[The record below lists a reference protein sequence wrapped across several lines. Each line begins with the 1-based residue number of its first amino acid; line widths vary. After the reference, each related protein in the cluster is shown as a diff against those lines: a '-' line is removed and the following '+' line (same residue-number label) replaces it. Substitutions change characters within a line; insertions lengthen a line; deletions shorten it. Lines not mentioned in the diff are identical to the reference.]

1 MKYYFIINPNS
12 GKIDTNQFEQRILKE
27 CSKEKIKYKIFYT
40 HNAGDAKKF
49 AKKIPDEECVVFSV
63 GGDGNL
69 NAVLNGLAGS
79 KNKILGNIPTGS
91 GNDFE
96 RTLNQYD
103 DGIHDFDFGI
113 INGRHFINVAC
124 VGLDADVANNISW
137 IRKKKWIP
145 VSQRYNASILY
156 TFIKFHKVDIDKNIF
171 IGQTFIICGVVKFF
185 LDYLRSG
192 HVGFFLSTN
201 QIFSITFI
209 LAGLILVIKSKMFCY
224 NL

>member
-12 GKIDTNQFEQRILKE
+12 GKIDTNQFEQTILKE

-91 GNDFE
+91 GNDFDK
-96 RTLNQYD
+96 TLKQYQN
-103 DGIHDFDFGI
+103 GILNIDLGK
-113 INGRHFINVAC
+113 INNRFFINVAC
-124 VGLDADVANNISW
+124 LGLDADVANNISF

-145 VSQRYNASILY
+145 KDTMQVLY
-156 TFIKFHKVDIDKNIF
+156 T
-171 IGQTFIICGVVKFF
+171 
-185 LDYLRSG
+185 
-192 HVGFFLSTN
+192 
-201 QIFSITFI
+201 
-209 LAGLILVIKSKMFCY
+209 LILNIS
-224 NL
+224 LRT

>member
-96 RTLNQYD
+96 RTLSQYD

-113 INGRHFINVAC
+113 INGRHFVNVAC

-156 TFIKFHKVDIDKNIF
+156 TFIKYKFKKVKVQMTIIKVLKTNAQYLPYAMVNIMVEVLEWHP
-171 IGQTFIICGVVKFF
+171 T
-185 LDYLRSG
+185 LHLTMDYLMY
-192 HVGFFLSTN
+192 
-201 QIFSITFI
+201 I
-209 LAGLILVIKSKMFCY
+209 LWKKCQRLRFYHCL
-224 NL
+224 

>member
-12 GKIDTNQFEQRILKE
+12 GKIDTNQFEQMILKE

-91 GNDFE
+91 GNDFDK
-96 RTLNQYD
+96 TLKQYQN
-103 DGIHDFDFGI
+103 GI
-113 INGRHFINVAC
+113 
-124 VGLDADVANNISW
+124 LNID
-137 IRKKKWIP
+137 
-145 VSQRYNASILY
+145 L
-156 TFIKFHKVDIDKNIF
+156 
-171 IGQTFIICGVVKFF
+171 
-185 LDYLRSG
+185 
-192 HVGFFLSTN
+192 
-201 QIFSITFI
+201 
-209 LAGLILVIKSKMFCY
+209 
-224 NL
+224 

>member
-1 MKYYFIINPNS
+1 M
-12 GKIDTNQFEQRILKE
+12 
-27 CSKEKIKYKIFYT
+27 
-40 HNAGDAKKF
+40 
-49 AKKIPDEECVVFSV
+49 
-63 GGDGNL
+63 
-69 NAVLNGLAGS
+69 AGS

-156 TFIKFHKVDIDKNIF
+156 TFIKYKFKKVK
-171 IGQTFIICGVVKFF
+171 
-185 LDYLRSG
+185 
-192 HVGFFLSTN
+192 STDRR
-201 QIFSITFI
+201 
-209 LAGLILVIKSKMFCY
+209 
-224 NL
+224 

>member
-79 KNKILGNIPTGS
+79 KNKILGNIPTGV
-91 GNDFE
+91 E
-96 RTLNQYD
+96 M
-103 DGIHDFDFGI
+103 
-113 INGRHFINVAC
+113 
-124 VGLDADVANNISW
+124 
-137 IRKKKWIP
+137 
-145 VSQRYNASILY
+145 IL
-156 TFIKFHKVDIDKNIF
+156 KEH
-171 IGQTFIICGVVKFF
+171 
-185 LDYLRSG
+185 L
-192 HVGFFLSTN
+192 TN
-201 QIFSITFI
+201 MMTEYMI
-209 LAGLILVIKSKMFCY
+209 LILELLMEDILLMLPV
-224 NL
+224 